1 MTAIAVQ
8 RVPARTGRVPLRG
21 VAWVTWR
28 QHRGALA
35 GAVALLGVLGVYLL
49 WMGLEIHSAYA
60 KVAAC
65 HPAGSAACHNV
76 LQSFNQRYYGT
87 QQGSVVSSGLNAQTV
102 PFLLLA
108 VPVLLGV
115 FVGAPVLARELESGT
130 FRFAWTQACGR
141 VRWAAT
147 KLILLAAA
155 LTVLAYAFSQL
166 FTWYF
171 SPFLAEGKTSKFP
184 MQLFGNLGVDFA
196 AWTLLAF
203 AVAALLGAA
212 IRRAVA
218 AMAVAL
224 ATCTVLDVATMMTL
238 RQHYATPLVAAGNN
252 PPGGKSGWL
261 LGQWL
266 GGPDGQRFNP
276 ASIPL
281 SVQNSSNPDAF
292 PNWLRSAHI
301 TQWWS
306 YVPGSDFWRF
316 QLIEGGWLL
325 GLSALLIAAAIWVVR
340 RRAA

>member
-8 RVPARTGRVPLRG
+8 RVPARTRRVPLRG

-28 QHRGALA
+28 QHRAALA

-49 WMGLEIHSAYA
+49 WMGLEMHSAYA
-60 KVAAC
+60 KVDAC
-65 HPAGSAACHNV
+65 HPAGSAVCHNL

-108 VPVLLGV
+108 VPILLGV

-166 FTWYF
+166 FAWYF

-203 AVAALLGAA
+203 AVAAFLGVM

-224 ATCTVLDVATMMTL
+224 ATCTVLDVATMMAL
-238 RQHYATPLVAAGNN
+238 RQHYATPLVVSGNN
-252 PPGGKSGWL
+252 PPGSESAWL

-266 GGPDGQRFNP
+266 GGPNGQRFYPSN
-276 ASIPL
+276 IPL

-292 PNWLRSAHI
+292 QNWLRTAHI

-325 GLSALLIAAAIWVVR
+325 GLSALLIAAAIWAVR

>member
-8 RVPARTGRVPLRG
+8 RVPVRTRRVPLRR

-28 QHRGALA
+28 QHRAALA

-49 WMGLEIHSAYA
+49 CTGLAMHGAYA
-60 KVAAC
+60 HVAAC
-65 HPAGSAACHNV
+65 HPSGSAACHNL
-76 LQSFNQRYYGT
+76 LQSFNQRYYGS
-87 QQGSVVSSGLNAQTV
+87 QQGSVVTSGLNAQTV

-108 VPVLLGV
+108 VPILLGV

-171 SPFLAEGKTSKFP
+171 SPFLAEGKTTKFP

-196 AWTLLAF
+196 GWTLLAF
-203 AVAALLGAA
+203 AVAAFLGVM

-224 ATCTVLDVATMMTL
+224 ATCTVLDVATMMAL
-238 RQHYATPLVAAGNN
+238 RQHYVTPLVASGSN
-252 PPGGKSGWL
+252 PPGGASGWL
-261 LGQWL
+261 LSQWL
-266 GGPDGQRFNP
+266 AGPNGQRLNP
-276 ASIPL
+276 ANIPL

-292 PNWLRSAHI
+292 PNWLRTAHI

-325 GLSALLIAAAIWVVR
+325 GVSALLIAAAIWAVR

>member
-49 WMGLEIHSAYA
+49 WMGLEIHSAYT

-166 FTWYF
+166 FAWYF

-203 AVAALLGAA
+203 AVAAFLGAA
-212 IRRAVA
+212 VRRAVA

>member
-1 MTAIAVQ
+1 MTAIAVPGVAARSS
-8 RVPARTGRVPLRG
+8 RVPVRR

-35 GAVALLGVLGVYLL
+35 GAVALLGTLGAYLL
-49 WMGLEIHSAYA
+49 YMGLSIHSAYA
-60 KVAAC
+60 TVAAC
-65 HPAGSAACHNV
+65 HPSGSAKCQHL
-76 LQSFNQRYYGT
+76 LQVFNQHYYGS
-87 QQGSVVSSGLNAQTV
+87 QQGSVMTSGINAQSV

-108 VPVLLGV
+108 VPILLGV

-141 VRWAAT
+141 VRWAVVRLGLVAV
-147 KLILLAAA
+147 A

-166 FTWYF
+166 FSWYF
-171 SPFLAEGKTSKFP
+171 SPFLAEGQSSKFP

-203 AVAALLGAA
+203 AVAAFLGVV

-224 ATCTVLDVATMMTL
+224 AACTVLDVVTMMAL
-238 RQHYATPLVAAGNN
+238 RQHYATPLVASGAN
-252 PPGGKSGWL
+252 PPGGSSIWL
-261 LGQWL
+261 IGQWL
-266 GGPDGQRFNP
+266 TGPGGQRFNQ
-276 ASIPL
+276 ANIPM
-281 SVQNSSNPDAF
+281 SVQASPDPDAF
-292 PNWLRSAHI
+292 TNWLRTAHI
-301 TQWWS
+301 SQWWS

-316 QLIEGGWLL
+316 QFIEGGWLL
-325 GLSALLIAAAIWVVR
+325 GGSALLIAAAIWMVR

>member
-1 MTAIAVQ
+1 MTTIAVQ
-8 RVPARTGRVPLRG
+8 RIPARTRRVPLRRL
-21 VAWVTWR
+21 AWVTWR
-28 QHRGALA
+28 QHRAALTGA
-35 GAVALLGVLGVYLL
+35 GALLGVLGVYLVC
-49 WMGLEIHSAYA
+49 MGLEMHNAYA
-60 KVAAC
+60 HVAAC
-65 HPAGSAACHNV
+65 HPSGSASCHNL
-76 LQSFNQRYYGT
+76 LQSFNQHYYGS
-87 QQGSVVSSGLNAQTV
+87 QQGSVVTSGLNAQTV

-108 VPVLLGV
+108 VPILLGV

-141 VRWAAT
+141 VRWAVT
-147 KLILLAAA
+147 KLVLLAVA

-171 SPFLAEGKTSKFP
+171 SPFLAEGKTGKFA

-203 AVAALLGAA
+203 AVAAFLGVL

-224 ATCTVLDVATMMTL
+224 ATCTVLDVATMMAL
-238 RQHYATPLVAAGNN
+238 RQHYATPLVAAGSN
-252 PPGGKSGWL
+252 PPGGKWAWV

-266 GGPDGQRFNP
+266 GGPNGQRFNP
-276 ASIPL
+276 ANIPL
-281 SVQNSSNPDAF
+281 SVQNSSSPDAF
-292 PNWLRSAHI
+292 TNWLRTVHI

-316 QLIEGGWLL
+316 QLIEGGWLFAV
-325 GLSALLIAAAIWVVR
+325 SALLIAAAVWTVR

>member
-1 MTAIAVQ
+1 MTAVAVP
-8 RVPARTGRVPLRG
+8 RAAVRTRRVPLGR

-28 QHRGALA
+28 QHRPALA
-35 GAVALLGVLGVYLL
+35 GAVALLGVIGVYLL
-49 WMGLEIHSAYA
+49 YMGLEIHHAYA

-65 HPAGSAACHNV
+65 RPASSVACHQ
-76 LQSFNQRYYGT
+76 LAELFKQDYYGS
-87 QQGSVVSSGLNAQTV
+87 QRGSVLSSGINAQTV
-102 PFLLLA
+102 PFFLLA

-115 FVGAPVLARELESGT
+115 FTGAPVLARELESGT
-130 FRFAWTQACGR
+130 FRFAWTQGCGR
-141 VRWAAT
+141 VRWALT
-147 KLILLAAA
+147 RLTLLAGV

-166 FTWYF
+166 FAWYY
-171 SPFLAEGKTSKFP
+171 SPFFAEGQTARFP

-203 AVAALLGAA
+203 SAAAFLGVI
-212 IRRAVA
+212 IRRTVA

-224 ATCTVLDVATMMTL
+224 AGCTVLDVATMMSL
-238 RQHYATPLVAAGNN
+238 RQHYATPLMASGTN
-252 PPGGKSGWL
+252 PPGGASAWVTS
-261 LGQWL
+261 QWL
-266 GGPDGQRFNP
+266 AGPDGKHVGELN
-276 ASIPL
+276 IPL

-292 PNWLRSAHI
+292 TNWLRTAHI

-325 GLSALLIAAAIWVVR
+325 GLSALLIAAAIWAVR

>member
-8 RVPARTGRVPLRG
+8 RVPARTRRVPLRG

-28 QHRGALA
+28 QHRAALA

-49 WMGLEIHSAYA
+49 WMGLEMHSAYA
-60 KVAAC
+60 KVDAC
-65 HPAGSAACHNV
+65 HPAGSAVCHNL

-108 VPVLLGV
+108 VPILLGV

-166 FTWYF
+166 FAWYF
-171 SPFLAEGKTSKFP
+171 SPFLAEGKTGKFP

-203 AVAALLGAA
+203 AVAAFLGVM

-224 ATCTVLDVATMMTL
+224 ATCTVLDVATMMAL
-238 RQHYATPLVAAGNN
+238 RQHYATPLVVSGNN
-252 PPGGKSGWL
+252 PPGSGWA
-261 LGQWL
+261 GQM
-266 GGPDGQRFNP
+266 
-276 ASIPL
+276 AS
-281 SVQNSSNPDAF
+281 
-292 PNWLRSAHI
+292 
-301 TQWWS
+301 
-306 YVPGSDFWRF
+306 GSTPRT
-316 QLIEGGWLL
+316 
-325 GLSALLIAAAIWVVR
+325 SR
-340 RRAA
+340 